1 MKNGNIRNFSIIA
14 HIDHGKSTLADRLLE
29 LTGAVSKREMK
40 EQILDNMDLERER
53 GITIKLNAVKLN
65 YSYEGE
71 NYVINL
77 IDTPGHV
84 DFSYEVSRSLAAC
97 EGAILV
103 VDAAQGIEAQTLAN
117 LYLAMEQDLTIIP
130 VINKID
136 LPNADIPR
144 VKKELEDFNRLLK
157 NDEKKVYDINSVL
170 EEARKN
176 RQEQDKL
183 ESKRKLKN
191 TSYNIL
197 ADLNQEELEKYR
209 EEKKK
214 KIMTPEEEEFTD
226 LINTIASKTL
236 AGEIDKATSINLLS
250 DLMATSVM
258 DKVEDKSSLG
268 LEEDIEKEK
277 QEKEELE
284 DKEDSEEE
292 KDKTED
298 LSLSKEK
305 LEEIAQKKDE
315 IEKNTQKLTGADN
328 DFYTRSMDLSDED
341 FEMDDEFKE
350 KSLPLPLKIFL
361 ILLVLACIAAAVYF
375 IWQTYFK

>member
-1 MKNGNIRNFSIIA
+1 MRRMDRYNEESNNRPNRYEKNQELYQDIATNQKYTNITDVTNANAFEINNSNRSYTSRESYQQMKKYQNV
-14 HIDHGKSTLADRLLE
+14 E
-29 LTGAVSKREMK
+29 
-40 EQILDNMDLERER
+40 
-53 GITIKLNAVKLN
+53 
-65 YSYEGE
+65 
-71 NYVINL
+71 
-77 IDTPGHV
+77 
-84 DFSYEVSRSLAAC
+84 
-97 EGAILV
+97 
-103 VDAAQGIEAQTLAN
+103 
-117 LYLAMEQDLTIIP
+117 P
-130 VINKID
+130 V
-136 LPNADIPR
+136 PR

-305 LEEIAQKKDE
+305 LEEIAHKKDE

-341 FEMDDEFKE
+341 FEMDDEFKDTGM
-350 KSLPLPLKIFL
+350 PLILKIIIVVL
-361 ILLVLACIAAAVYF
+361 IIALIAVAAYF
-375 IWQTYFK
+375 IYQRM

>member
-1 MKNGNIRNFSIIA
+1 MRRMDRYNEESNNRPNRYEKNQELYQDIATNQKYTNITDVTNANAFEINNSNRSYTSRESYQQMKKYQNV
-14 HIDHGKSTLADRLLE
+14 E
-29 LTGAVSKREMK
+29 
-40 EQILDNMDLERER
+40 
-53 GITIKLNAVKLN
+53 
-65 YSYEGE
+65 
-71 NYVINL
+71 
-77 IDTPGHV
+77 
-84 DFSYEVSRSLAAC
+84 
-97 EGAILV
+97 
-103 VDAAQGIEAQTLAN
+103 
-117 LYLAMEQDLTIIP
+117 P
-130 VINKID
+130 V
-136 LPNADIPR
+136 PR

-209 EEKKK
+209 EEKRK

-305 LEEIAQKKDE
+305 LEEIAQKKEE

-341 FEMDDEFKE
+341 FEIDDEFKDTGM
-350 KSLPLPLKIFL
+350 PLILKIIIVVL
-361 ILLVLACIAAAVYF
+361 IIALIAVAAYF
-375 IWQTYFK
+375 IYQRM

>member
-1 MKNGNIRNFSIIA
+1 MRRMDRYNEESNNRPNRYEKNKELYQDIATNQKYTNITDVTNANAFEINNSNRSYTSRESYQQMKKYQNV
-14 HIDHGKSTLADRLLE
+14 E
-29 LTGAVSKREMK
+29 
-40 EQILDNMDLERER
+40 
-53 GITIKLNAVKLN
+53 
-65 YSYEGE
+65 
-71 NYVINL
+71 
-77 IDTPGHV
+77 
-84 DFSYEVSRSLAAC
+84 
-97 EGAILV
+97 
-103 VDAAQGIEAQTLAN
+103 
-117 LYLAMEQDLTIIP
+117 P
-130 VINKID
+130 V
-136 LPNADIPR
+136 PR

-197 ADLNQEELEKYR
+197 ADLNKEELEKYR

-268 LEEDIEKEK
+268 LEEDLEKEQK
-277 QEKEELE
+277 QKEQEENKEDIENERKEEA
-284 DKEDSEEE
+284 EE
-292 KDKTED
+292 KTED

-305 LEEIAQKKDE
+305 LEEIAKKKE
-315 IEKNTQKLTGADN
+315 ELEKNTQKLTGADN

-341 FEMDDEFKE
+341 FEMDDEFKDTGM
-350 KSLPLPLKIFL
+350 PLILKIIIVVL
-361 ILLVLACIAAAVYF
+361 IIALIAVAAYF
-375 IWQTYFK
+375 IYQRI

>member
-1 MKNGNIRNFSIIA
+1 MRRMDRYNEESNNRPNRYEKNQELYQDIATNQKYTNITDVTNANAFEINNSNRSYTSRESYQQMKKYQNV
-14 HIDHGKSTLADRLLE
+14 E
-29 LTGAVSKREMK
+29 
-40 EQILDNMDLERER
+40 
-53 GITIKLNAVKLN
+53 
-65 YSYEGE
+65 
-71 NYVINL
+71 
-77 IDTPGHV
+77 
-84 DFSYEVSRSLAAC
+84 
-97 EGAILV
+97 
-103 VDAAQGIEAQTLAN
+103 
-117 LYLAMEQDLTIIP
+117 P
-130 VINKID
+130 V
-136 LPNADIPR
+136 PR

-305 LEEIAQKKDE
+305 LEEIAQKKEE

-328 DFYTRSMDLSDED
+328 DFY
-341 FEMDDEFKE
+341 
-350 KSLPLPLKIFL
+350 
-361 ILLVLACIAAAVYF
+361 
-375 IWQTYFK
+375 W

>member
-1 MKNGNIRNFSIIA
+1 MRRMDRYNEESNNRPNRYEKNQELYQDIATNQKYTNITDVTNANAFEINNSNRSYTSRESYQQMKKYQNV
-14 HIDHGKSTLADRLLE
+14 E
-29 LTGAVSKREMK
+29 
-40 EQILDNMDLERER
+40 
-53 GITIKLNAVKLN
+53 
-65 YSYEGE
+65 
-71 NYVINL
+71 
-77 IDTPGHV
+77 
-84 DFSYEVSRSLAAC
+84 
-97 EGAILV
+97 
-103 VDAAQGIEAQTLAN
+103 
-117 LYLAMEQDLTIIP
+117 P
-130 VINKID
+130 V
-136 LPNADIPR
+136 PR

-236 AGEIDKATSINLLS
+236 AGEIDKETSINLLS

-284 DKEDSEEE
+284 EKEDSEEE

-341 FEMDDEFKE
+341 FEMDDEFKDTGM
-350 KSLPLPLKIFL
+350 PLILKIIIVVL
-361 ILLVLACIAAAVYF
+361 IIALIAVAAYF
-375 IWQTYFK
+375 IYQRM

>member
-1 MKNGNIRNFSIIA
+1 MRRMDRYNEESNNRPNRYEKNQELYQDIATNQKYTNITDVTNANAFEINNSNRSYTSRESYQQMKKYQNV
-14 HIDHGKSTLADRLLE
+14 E
-29 LTGAVSKREMK
+29 
-40 EQILDNMDLERER
+40 
-53 GITIKLNAVKLN
+53 
-65 YSYEGE
+65 
-71 NYVINL
+71 
-77 IDTPGHV
+77 
-84 DFSYEVSRSLAAC
+84 
-97 EGAILV
+97 
-103 VDAAQGIEAQTLAN
+103 
-117 LYLAMEQDLTIIP
+117 P
-130 VINKID
+130 V
-136 LPNADIPR
+136 PR

-284 DKEDSEEE
+284 EKEDSEEE

-341 FEMDDEFKE
+341 FEMDDEFKDTGM
-350 KSLPLPLKIFL
+350 PLILKIIIVVL
-361 ILLVLACIAAAVYF
+361 IIALIAVAAYF
-375 IWQTYFK
+375 IYPRM